1 MRISCVAL
9 ALNTENELASDPVS
23 PHPVFGLSSRWGL
36 ARLCVFICS
45 LNSALTIKSL
55 SSKRAALFV
64 FYNTEGNMP
73 YERPSPP
80 FRVHLI

>member
-9 ALNTENELASDPVS
+9 ALNTENELAPDPF
-23 PHPVFGLSSRWGL
+23 PPLCLGLPARWGL

-55 SSKRAALFV
+55 SSNQAALFV
-64 FYNTEGNMP
+64 FYNTEGNML
-73 YERPSPP
+73 YENA
-80 FRVHLI
+80 HLLLECI